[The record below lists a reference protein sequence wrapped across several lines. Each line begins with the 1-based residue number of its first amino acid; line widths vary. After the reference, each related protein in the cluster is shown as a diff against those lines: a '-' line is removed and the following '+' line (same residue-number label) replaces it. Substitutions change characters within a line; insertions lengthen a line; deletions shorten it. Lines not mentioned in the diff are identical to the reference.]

1 MLPINLPTFALPEF
15 KKNDSKLKLECFF
28 KKNDFHCWV
37 VTEANGDIKLSPP
50 ISNQHHN
57 LNYHH
62 QLSST
67 RAYHLQFQTSI
78 TNLNYH
84 HQLSSTRVR
93 TGGDGPPNTV
103 VMKILE

>member
-1 MLPINLPTFALPEF
+1 MF
-15 KKNDSKLKLECFF
+15 FF

-37 VTEANGDIKLSPP
+37 VTEANGDINLSPP

-93 TGGDGPPNTV
+93 TGGDGASQHGGDEDFGV
-103 VMKILE
+103 VKQYNHKPMTYWVMSPQWHI

>member
-1 MLPINLPTFALPEF
+1 VAPRRHLYPAMAASGLGVI
-15 KKNDSKLKLECFF
+15 ECFF

-37 VTEANGDIKLSPP
+37 VTEANRDINLSPP

-93 TGGDGPPNTV
+93 TGGDIWGLPTRW
-103 VMKILE
+103 

>member
-1 MLPINLPTFALPEF
+1 MAASGLGVI
-15 KKNDSKLKLECFF
+15 ECFF

-37 VTEANGDIKLSPP
+37 VTEANRDINLSPP

-67 RAYHLQFQTSI
+67 R
-78 TNLNYH
+78 
-84 HQLSSTRVR
+84 VR
-93 TGGDGPPNTV
+93 TGGDGASQHGGDEDFGV
-103 VMKILE
+103 VKQYNHKPMTYWVMSPQWHI